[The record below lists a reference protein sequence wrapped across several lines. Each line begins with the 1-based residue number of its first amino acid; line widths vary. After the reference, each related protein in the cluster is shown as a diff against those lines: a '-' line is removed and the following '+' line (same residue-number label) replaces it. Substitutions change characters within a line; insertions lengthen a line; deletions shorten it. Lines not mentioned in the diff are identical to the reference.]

1 MNRVA
6 IVPAGYL
13 RLREIAGVN
22 GKGVITDWLRKEP
35 AASAKFRVRMDYM
48 SRIPRTDLNKKQFRY
63 LVDGLWEIKWEADKK
78 TWRTIGFDQEGHFVM
93 VLGCSHKDGVYE
105 PRNWLNTAKQRKKE
119 TLEGKWR
126 IIDYV
131 YG

>member
-1 MNRVA
+1 
-6 IVPAGYL
+6 
-13 RLREIAGVN
+13 
-22 GKGVITDWLRKEP
+22 
-35 AASAKFRVRMDYM
+35 MDYM
-48 SRIPRTDLNKKQFRY
+48 LRIPRTDLNKKQFRY
-63 LVDGLWEIKWEADKK
+63 LADGLWEIKWEADKK
-78 TWRTIGFDQEGHFVM
+78 TWRAIGFDREGHFVM

-131 YG
+131 HG